1 MEDVKVEDDDEDDD
15 DLFKSAR
22 GLEPEPA
29 KVRDDAGGDAAGQR
43 GDGEVIDLME
53 DENPFQVR
61 LYFVVGKIMWLLS
74 MNATTIWGIVDIM
87 LYVTATKYSW
97 IRPSSQP
104 NTSRICYQAPKDSA
118 FPSYLLHDIVS
129 NFDIIDEMLH
139 DLLPFGRSK
148 GDREMMHSE
157 ELFLH

>member
-1 MEDVKVEDDDEDDD
+1 MTYVLDINIIRRSDTMEDVKVEDDDDEHDD

-61 LYFVVGKIMWLLS
+61 LNFVVGKIM
-74 MNATTIWGIVDIM
+74 
-87 LYVTATKYSW
+87 
-97 IRPSSQP
+97 
-104 NTSRICYQAPKDSA
+104 
-118 FPSYLLHDIVS
+118 
-129 NFDIIDEMLH
+129 
-139 DLLPFGRSK
+139 
-148 GDREMMHSE
+148 
-157 ELFLH
+157 